1 MHVRVLLFAAYRDIA
16 GESELTL
23 QLPAGARALEA
34 VEMLR
39 KHHPSIPK
47 SPVIAINQEFSTLDY
62 KLGEGDELALLPP
75 VAGG

>member
-34 VEMLR
+34 VGMLR
-39 KHHPSIPK
+39 KHHPSIPT
-47 SPVIAINQEFSTLDY
+47 SPVIAINQEFSTLDD
-62 KLGEGDELALLPP
+62 KLDDGDELALLPP